1 MLREFNNPMKTLS
14 FLIILLF
21 LSLLLSCK
29 KNEPVIKLPEFAN
42 ITFKVQEEI
51 RFGSL
56 ETASKYEKAKEF
68 KLNTFLLLSF
78 VCYTGEKEI
87 SRVSMFD
94 CNRIGA
100 NCTIRSDSIF
110 IDFDRISGTKVGC
123 NSSLG
128 YYRSFLDTTTY
139 IYRND
144 TLFLKSTTND
154 TLILLKHERVVQ

>member
-1 MLREFNNPMKTLS
+1 MKTLS
-14 FLIILLF
+14 FLIILLL

-29 KNEPVIKLPEFAN
+29 KTNQSLNCLSLLISLSRYRKRFVSAVWKLPVN
-42 ITFKVQEEI
+42 MRRQK
-51 RFGSL
+51 SL
-56 ETASKYEKAKEF
+56 NPIHYF
-68 KLNTFLLLSF
+68 LLSF

-144 TLFLKSTTND
+144 TLFLKSTKND
-154 TLILLKHERVVQ
+154 TLILLKHERGVQ